1 MAQQRISGG
10 GLSVQGDATD
20 GLIRSAADRAT
31 RYLRD
36 LPGRRVSPGEAD
48 VAQLAELGGVLPDEP
63 VSDVE
68 TLELL
73 DRVGSPATVASAGP
87 RYFGFVTGGTLPVTV
102 AANVLAAAWDQ
113 NAFGPVASP
122 VGAEL
127 ERVALEWLVDVL
139 RLPSG
144 SYGALV
150 TGTQMANFCGIAA
163 ARHAVLAR
171 AGWDVEEKGL
181 AGAPPVR
188 VVAGA
193 EAHAT
198 LVRAVSLAGLGR
210 GNIELVAVDAQGR
223 MRPDALPRLDERT
236 ILCIQAGNVNSG
248 AFDPAGELCAAAREA
263 GAWVHVDGAFGL
275 WARAAPGRE
284 HLAAGVEQAD
294 SWAVDAHKWL
304 NTPYDTGVVLV
315 RRPEDLAAAMSLAA
329 AYIPP
334 SGRAA
339 IDYSPEASRR
349 ARGIGVWAALRSLGR
364 SGVADLVERCCALA
378 TRFEA
383 RLREGG
389 CEVLN
394 DVVLNQVVVA
404 FGDDDTTRK
413 VIQAVQ
419 DDGTCWCGGTVWHG
433 RAAMRISVS
442 SWATTA
448 EDVDRS
454 ADAILRVAGRTTKV
468 S

>member
-1 MAQQRISGG
+1 MANDGPE
-10 GLSVQGDATD
+10 
-20 GLIRSAADRAT
+20 GLIQSAADRAA
-31 RYLRD
+31 RYLRE
-36 LPGRRVSPGEAD
+36 LPERRVSPSESD
-48 VAQLAELGGVLPDEP
+48 LAQLPELGGELPTEPLPDA
-63 VSDVE
+63 E

-73 DRVGSPATVASAGP
+73 DRVGSPATMASAGP
-87 RYFGFVTGGTLPVTV
+87 RYFGFVTGGSLPVTV
-102 AANVLAAAWDQ
+102 AANVLAGAWDQ
-113 NAFGPVASP
+113 NAFSPIASP
-122 VGAEL
+122 VSAEL
-127 ERVALEWLVDVL
+127 ERISLEWLVEVL
-139 RLPSG
+139 RLPPE

-150 TGTQMANFCGIAA
+150 TGTQMANFCALAA

-181 AGAPPVR
+181 QGSPPVR

-198 LVRAVSLAGLGR
+198 LVRAVSLAGFGR
-210 GNIELVAVDAQGR
+210 GNIELVAVDDQGR
-223 MRPDALPRLDERT
+223 MRLDALPKLDERT

-248 AFDPAGELCAAAREA
+248 AFDPAEALCASAREA
-263 GAWVHVDGAFGL
+263 NAWVHVDGAFGL
-275 WARAAPGRE
+275 WARAASRRA
-284 HLAAGVEQAD
+284 HLGAGIELAD

-315 RRPEDLAAAMSLAA
+315 RQPEDLAAAMSLAA

-334 SGRAA
+334 SGRAP
-339 IDYSPEASRR
+339 IDYTPEASRR

-364 SGVADLVERCCALA
+364 SGVAELVDRCCDLA
-378 TRFEA
+378 TRFA
-383 RLREGG
+383 TRLRAGG

-404 FGDDDTTRK
+404 FGDDETTRK
-413 VIQAVQ
+413 VIHGVQ
-419 DDGTCWCGGTVWHG
+419 EDGTCWCGSTVWHD

-448 EDVDRS
+448 GDVDRS
-454 ADAILRVAGRTTKV
+454 IDAILRVVAEVKV
-468 S
+468 G